1 MGLFKKKEEAPTKE
15 PKTEGIK
22 HGECF
27 ENVCPKITG
36 ITDIVKSLKACK
48 TVKEL
53 DEAYMEGMKGMGIMV
68 GYLAAVIDAQR
79 EMVDCYNEIDT
90 MHTNDSTAFFK
101 SNVQLLTGVM
111 CGTLEPQRMGAQT
124 YINFYNRDVEP
135 LYEHLRKALVLDEF
149 VKSREAVHN
158 KEDVEKLTKEND
170 SLKEKISE
178 LEAELAKKDD
188 KEANE

>member
-1 MGLFKKKEEAPTKE
+1 MGLFKKKEEAPAEE
-15 PKTEGIK
+15 PKTEKGK
-22 HGECF
+22 HCECF

-68 GYLAAVIDAQR
+68 GYLAAAIDAQR
-79 EMVDCYNEIDT
+79 EMVNCYNEIDT

-111 CGTLEPQRMGAQT
+111 CGTLEPQRMGAQM

-135 LYEHLRKALVLDEF
+135 LYESLRKKLALEEIF
-149 VKSREAVHN
+149 ERN
-158 KEDVEKLTKEND
+158 KIDKRIELQMANNEIER
-170 SLKEKISE
+170 LKEKIAG
-178 LEAELAKKDD
+178 LEEELAKKDG
-188 KEANE
+188 KETGE